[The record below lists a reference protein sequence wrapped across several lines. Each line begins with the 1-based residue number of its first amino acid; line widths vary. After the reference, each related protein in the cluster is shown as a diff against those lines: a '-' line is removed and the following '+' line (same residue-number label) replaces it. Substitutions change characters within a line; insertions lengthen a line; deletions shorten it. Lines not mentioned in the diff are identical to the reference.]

1 MKNISALICGIL
13 FGLGLAISE
22 MVNPAKVLGFLD
34 VTGTW
39 DPSLILVMGAG
50 LAVTLLTF
58 RPLLKRS
65 RPLLDTQFHMPS
77 LTDIDRQLLTGAGIF
92 GIGWGLVGY
101 CPGPAIASL
110 AFGRP
115 ESVIFLVA
123 MVAGFY
129 GSRRFRKSAPLN

>member
-1 MKNISALICGIL
+1 MKNISALICGVL

-34 VTGTW
+34 VAGKW
-39 DPSLILVMGAG
+39 DPSLVLVLAAG
-50 LAVTLLTF
+50 LAVALLTF
-58 RPLLKRS
+58 RPIIKHS
-65 RPLLDTQFHMPS
+65 RPLLDHQFYLPS
-77 LTDIDRQLLTGAGIF
+77 ETNIDRQLLTGAVIF

-110 AFGRP
+110 AYGQI
-115 ESVIFLVA
+115 ESVIFLMA

-129 GSRRFRKSAPLN
+129 GSRRFRRSAAHS